1 MHNRLPVR
9 VGDGCE
15 TGQAVYTPRP
25 HATAYS
31 VCVGAAWQVEEMRR
45 ENEAIEAAQRAEA
58 EKEGATA
65 EEEAQAELLV

>member
-1 MHNRLPVR
+1 M
-9 VGDGCE
+9 GDGCE
-15 TGQAVYTPRP
+15 TGQDIDTPRP